1 MLDWVPIIV
10 IVAAVLAIVGL
21 KKTKRKPA
29 NIFPYQRQEKL
40 FSNAERSFL
49 GVLDK
54 IVGGNFRV
62 FAKVR
67 LADILKVRGGVSASE
82 RQSAF
87 NRISRKHVDFLIT
100 RKDDLSFAGVVELD
114 DKSHNSKE
122 RQKRDEFI
130 DNAFEAAGI
139 PVLHIKAQSGYS
151 VEKIAS
157 EISTEFKVDFH
168 APGSKSISGKKER
181 PSESVNSESKSCPKC
196 GGELVKRVAQKGKN
210 AGQKF
215 WGCSNFPKCRFVMR
229 MP

>member
-100 RKDDLSFAGVVELD
+100 RKNDLSFVGVIELD
-114 DKSHNSKE
+114 DKSHK
-122 RQKRDEFI
+122 RQKRRERDAFI
-130 DNAFEAAGI
+130 DRAFEASGI
-139 PVLHIKAQSGYS
+139 PVLHIRAQSGYS
-151 VEKIAS
+151 IEKVTTTLCAAFDIPTQETS
-157 EISTEFKVDFH
+157 LLSGTKEDSHNPINGK
-168 APGSKSISGKKER
+168 SKD
-181 PSESVNSESKSCPKC
+181 CPKC
-196 GGELVKRVAQKGKN
+196 GAELVKRVAKKGKN
-210 AGQKF
+210 AGQRF
-215 WGCSNFPKCRFVMR
+215 WGCSNFPKCRFVMKR
-229 MP
+229 